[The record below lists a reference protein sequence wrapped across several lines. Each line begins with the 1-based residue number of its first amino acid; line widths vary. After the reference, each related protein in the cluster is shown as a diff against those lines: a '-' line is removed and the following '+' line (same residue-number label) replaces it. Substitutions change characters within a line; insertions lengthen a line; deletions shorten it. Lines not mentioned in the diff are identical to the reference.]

1 MIAHTLK
8 DKLILILTVFLVV
21 CALVIT
27 SAVIFL
33 VLSRCSPW
41 AGRASATAD
50 RYVLPVSHRLP
61 QRAADLLRARDP
73 VRSVLS
79 TTVRGL
85 PLVPE
90 FATVVRIA
98 GRDRL
103 LLPVLMQEDALP
115 VHTAMALANPLRWK
129 DDDGFFDCTVGRRS
143 LWYMPVGS
151 TMLYGVLVDPHERSR
166 RVGLGFVLVKRLDE
180 DRYDVLLED
189 SQGNTLFAA
198 RGRLLRLNPAIGQG
212 TLEPEA
218 DQSEVRRLYG
228 PRWKIDPATFLL
240 FSAAGP
246 A

>member
-1 MIAHTLK
+1 MIAQTLK
-8 DKLILILTVFLVV
+8 DKLVLILTVFLVV

-33 VLSRCSPW
+33 VVSRCPPW
-41 AGRASATAD
+41 SGRAAAPAGAHA
-50 RYVLPVSHRLP
+50 LPVSHRLP
-61 QRAADLLRARDP
+61 GRAADLLRTPDP

-103 LLPVLMQEDALP
+103 LLPVLMQESALP
-115 VHTAMALANPLRWK
+115 VRAAMALANPLKWREPG
-129 DDDGFFDCTVGRRS
+129 GFSECTAGRRS

-151 TMLYGVLVDPHERSR
+151 TMLYGVLLDPQMDAR

-180 DRYDVLLED
+180 SRYDVLLED
-189 SQGNTLFAA
+189 SRGATLFAA
-198 RGRLLRLNPAIGQG
+198 RGRLRRLNPAIGQG
-212 TLEPEA
+212 TLEPEGN
-218 DQSEVRRLYG
+218 QEEVRRLYG
-228 PRWKIDPATFLL
+228 ARWTVGPEAFLL
-240 FSAAGP
+240 FSVSDP
-246 A
+246 R